1 MKKILTLILVL
12 GMILALAACGDTK
25 QADVVEN
32 VDPVNNSVVIETPPA
47 IVSGPDTPTETYP
60 AVNALPTT
68 APTTAPDPA
77 ATSVPA
83 PNAAPGETGTGTGSG
98 TGTEGTGSGTGTEGT
113 GTGTG
118 ATPEP
123 TEDPGLPYNATVTQ
137 FELNH
142 GKTGYVV
149 RAENGVFFRVG
160 PGKEYEIICGLKI
173 GTPVLIV
180 DEMAS
185 GWCKV
190 VYDDN
195 VGFIYGSYLSY
206 TDPMTPV
213 IVTETPAPSATPAP
227 TAVVIVP

>member
-68 APTTAPDPA
+68 APTTAPNPA

-118 ATPEP
+118 ATTSTSRRPA
-123 TEDPGLPYNATVTQ
+123 TALCKCPG
-137 FELNH
+137 
-142 GKTGYVV
+142 
-149 RAENGVFFRVG
+149 R
-160 PGKEYEIICGLKI
+160 
-173 GTPVLIV
+173 
-180 DEMAS
+180 
-185 GWCKV
+185 
-190 VYDDN
+190 
-195 VGFIYGSYLSY
+195 
-206 TDPMTPV
+206 
-213 IVTETPAPSATPAP
+213 PSPSRCWRQKQ
-227 TAVVIVP
+227 

>member
-1 MKKILTLILVL
+1 MKKFLTVLLVL

-68 APTTAPDPA
+68 APTTVPDPSA
-77 ATSVPA
+77 VNVPA
-83 PNAAPGETGTGTGSG
+83 ASAAPGGTG
-98 TGTEGTGSGTGTEGT
+98 TGTEGNGTGTEGT

-118 ATPEP
+118 TEATPEP
-123 TEDPGLPYNATVTQ
+123 TTDPGKPYNATATKY
-137 FELNH
+137 EIEH
-142 GKTGYVV
+142 GKEGYVV

-160 PGKEYEIICGLKI
+160 PGTEYEIICGLKI

-180 DEMAS
+180 DEMTS

-190 VYDDN
+190 VYDGD

-206 TDPMTPV
+206 TNPLDPV
-213 IVTETPAPSATPAP
+213 IVTETPAPAESPAP
-227 TAVVIVP
+227 TVVIITP

>member
-68 APTTAPDPA
+68 APTTAPNPA

-137 FELNH
+137 FELLC
-142 GKTGYVV
+142 GQSRK
-149 RAENGVFFRVG
+149 RRLLPRRSRQGV
-160 PGKEYEIICGLKI
+160 
-173 GTPVLIV
+173 
-180 DEMAS
+180 
-185 GWCKV
+185 
-190 VYDDN
+190 
-195 VGFIYGSYLSY
+195 
-206 TDPMTPV
+206 
-213 IVTETPAPSATPAP
+213 
-227 TAVVIVP
+227 